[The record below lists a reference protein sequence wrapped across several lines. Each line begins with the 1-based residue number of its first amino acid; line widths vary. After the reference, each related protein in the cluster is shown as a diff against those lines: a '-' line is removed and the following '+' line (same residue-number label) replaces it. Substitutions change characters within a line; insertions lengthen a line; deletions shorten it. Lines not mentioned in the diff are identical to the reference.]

1 MHAPFLLAAGLIA
14 LAVWL
19 LLYAMAVAATEPKDV
34 EPGPA
39 SLALGGDESP
49 ALVGMLTGSWKVSHE
64 ALPATLLDL
73 AARKFLDI
81 QELGSDRVI
90 CHVRQRDPAGLLPH
104 ERRVLDH
111 LQSLEVDGI
120 VPAEALTT
128 GPDHGKWW
136 SAFRREVIADAK
148 GRGLSRNR
156 WSLSIWGVFGLL
168 AVAPA
173 ALLAFWIAMNTTS
186 ASDRDPRLGLFLVL
200 WFGLMWLLGN
210 TRDQRDTPR
219 GREVAAR
226 WLGFREHL
234 ATNPVLPTLGPGAVA
249 VWDRILAYA
258 AAMGMADRAVHA
270 IPMGREDDRQAW
282 TSHGGAWR
290 KVTVSYPR
298 RRPAWGWTP
307 WQALIQA
314 VVWIPISIF
323 ILMVS
328 QSFRT
333 ADDGSPIGRYLS
345 LFGWAAGFA
354 CLIVIVVWGRA
365 AWFAI
370 TDLVT
375 PEKQVEGQVV
385 RLRRFGSDDKTEFY
399 CAVYTGSGHRIDAWK
414 IGGTTFASLS
424 QMSRVRAR
432 LTPRLGCVRSI
443 EVLEAPPRAASDRE
457 DDVAAPLAVLGE
469 AAAMLVRLKEDR
481 DERRS

>member
-1 MHAPFLLAAGLIA
+1 MHAPFLLLSGLIA
-14 LAVWL
+14 LAAWL

-49 ALVGMLTGSWKVSHE
+49 ALVNLLTGSWRVSHE

-73 AARKFLDI
+73 AARRFLEI
-81 QELGSDRVI
+81 QEVGPDRVI
-90 CHVRQRDPAGLLPH
+90 CHVRERNSAGLLPH

-120 VPAEALTT
+120 VPAQALTT

-156 WSLSIWGVFGLL
+156 WSLEIWGFFGLL

-173 ALLAFWIAMNTTS
+173 ALLAFWIEMNTTS
-186 ASDRDPRLGLFLVL
+186 TSDKDPRLGLFLLL

-219 GREVAAR
+219 GREVASR
-226 WLGFREHL
+226 WLGLREHL
-234 ATNPVLPTLGPGAVA
+234 ATNTVIPTLGPGAVA
-249 VWDRILAYA
+249 IWDRLLAYA
-258 AAMGMADRAVHA
+258 AAMGMARAAVRA

-290 KVTVSYPR
+290 RITVTYPR
-298 RRPAWGWTP
+298 LRPFWGSSTWE
-307 WQALIQA
+307 ALIPA
-314 VVWIPISIF
+314 LIYIMISSFFLIISNDFRKTDPGSDAGRTMSLAGWIVGLVCLVVIAF
-323 ILMVS
+323 
-328 QSFRT
+328 
-333 ADDGSPIGRYLS
+333 
-345 LFGWAAGFA
+345 
-354 CLIVIVVWGRA
+354 WGRV
-365 AWFAI
+365 AWFALS
-370 TDLVT
+370 DLVT
-375 PEKQVEGQVV
+375 PAREVEGQVV
-385 RLRRFGSDDKTEFY
+385 RLRRFGSRDKAVFY
-399 CAVYTGSGHRIDAWK
+399 CAVYAGRGHKVDAWK
-414 IGGTTFASLS
+414 IGGSTYERLS
-424 QMSRVRAR
+424 QMSLVRVR

-443 EVLEAPPRAASDRE
+443 DVLEAAPRAASDRE
-457 DDVAAPLAVLGE
+457 ADVAAPMAVLDE
-469 AAAMLVRLKEDR
+469 AAAMLVRMKEDR
-481 DERRS
+481 DKGRI